1 MLDVD
6 WSKVT
11 CFLVMMNTV
20 LSVTIFIHCSTRLY
34 NVPKPF
40 PLPLF
45 DHRQYANMAREGLG
59 YLVTSNDV
67 R

>member
-6 WSKVT
+6 WNKVT
-11 CFLVMMNTV
+11 CLLVMINTV
-20 LSVTIFIHCSTRLY
+20 LIILQHKD
-34 NVPKPF
+34 NVPKSF

-45 DHRQYANMAREGLG
+45 DHRQYANMAGEGLG
-59 YLVTSNDV
+59 YLVTCNDV